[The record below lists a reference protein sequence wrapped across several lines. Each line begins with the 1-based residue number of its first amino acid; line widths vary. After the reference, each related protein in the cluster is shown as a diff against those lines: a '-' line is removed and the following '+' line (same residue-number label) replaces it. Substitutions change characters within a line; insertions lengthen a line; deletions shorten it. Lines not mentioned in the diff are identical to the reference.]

1 MPVSAGSKTIIPAA
15 LPIARENPGFPC
27 PGGCGDRFFQQ
38 APAATVTFRPLPH
51 LHSPLHPLSGTSS
64 AAISSLSQPFSLFDK
79 AFSRPQALQFNPHP
93 PAATGQNRLRVGF
106 FALLPQGA
114 SL

>member
-27 PGGCGDRFFQQ
+27 QGGCGDRFFQQ

-51 LHSPLHPLSGTSS
+51 LHSPFHPLSGTSS
-64 AAISSLSQPFSLFDK
+64 AAISSQPLK
-79 AFSRPQALQFNPHP
+79 AFPRPQALQFNPHSL
-93 PAATGQNRLRVGF
+93 ATTGQNRLGAGF
-106 FALLPQGA
+106 FAFLPQGA